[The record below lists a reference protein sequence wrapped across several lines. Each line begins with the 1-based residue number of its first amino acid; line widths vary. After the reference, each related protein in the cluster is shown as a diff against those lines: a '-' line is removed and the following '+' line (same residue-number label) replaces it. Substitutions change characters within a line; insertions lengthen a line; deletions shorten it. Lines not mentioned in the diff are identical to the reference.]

1 MWGAGNIALK
11 KKLVMSTEPFYP
23 KSRNISV
30 AWAEA
35 FLRLIEPGVSEIT
48 PAVIVVTDFNSG
60 MVNEDPTIRT
70 LLDQEMT
77 RLDLRSCEAVASTI
91 FPVSMWNPL
100 IPDSAEQLF
109 RRYEK
114 VWPRI
119 KHRDRANNRG
129 NYFRRLTAFQPKG
142 SNVAPVN
149 QLRHIAETYHQK
161 GNHRRSALQASV
173 FDPTRDHVHSRILGF
188 PCLHQVGFTRVG
200 DSGLCV
206 TGFYPLQYHFEK
218 AYGNYLGLCRL
229 GRFMA
234 AQMGLNLLQMTC
246 VTGALK
252 LGEPNK
258 GILKTRFNILANSL
272 RQYLAKM
279 QVEA

>member
-1 MWGAGNIALK
+1 MLGAGNTALK
-11 KKLVMSTEPFYP
+11 KKLVMSAEPFYP

-30 AWAEA
+30 AWAET

-60 MVNEDPTIRT
+60 VVNEDPTIRA
-70 LLDQEMT
+70 LLDQDMA

-91 FPVSMWNPL
+91 FPVSMWNPKL
-100 IPDSAEQLF
+100 PDNAEQLF
-109 RRYEK
+109 QRYER

-129 NYFRRLTAFQPKG
+129 NYFRRLTSFQPKG

-149 QLRHIAETYHQK
+149 QLRHVVETYQK

-188 PCLHQVGFTRVG
+188 PCLQQVGFAPVG

-206 TGFYPLQYHFEK
+206 TGFYSLQYLFAK
-218 AYGNYLGLCRL
+218 AYGNYLGLCHL

-234 AQMGLNLLQMTC
+234 IQMGRTLVQMTC
-246 VTGALK
+246 VASALK
-252 LGEPNK
+252 LGDQSK
-258 GILKTRFNILANSL
+258 GGLKTFANNL
-272 RQYLAKM
+272 RQYLTEKQA
-279 QVEA
+279 QV